1 MAAQANSSR
10 TSIPAVPANKDVR
23 VAEGY
28 TRGDLRII
36 NAVDIFIPMAAKAI
50 TANDICQSCTHLI
63 HRVGASICRK
73 ATILGRWPT
82 DVTAIDAKSRCS
94 SYVEESNGGAR
105 T

>member
-10 TSIPAVPANKDVR
+10 ISIPAVPANKEVR

-50 TANDICQSCTHLI
+50 TPNDICQSCTHLI
-63 HRVGASICRK
+63 HRAGASICRK

-82 DVTAIDAKSRCS
+82 DVTAISANASCS
-94 SYVEESNGGAR
+94 SFEEPKEGA
-105 T
+105 TT